1 MCSVAL
7 LWLWNC
13 NSTWN
18 SFAPPT
24 FRYLDTFSSSFSFSL
39 LTKCTDFLYKFVK
52 RVQSVCFFSQFHVS
66 FIHFLNWFHCEFAL
80 FFNWAIV
87 WAAWP
92 PIVVMHWLGH
102 RCCCLFW
109 YYSYSKYN
117 LVAIVFSALHTC
129 CAVLTENEI
138 YFLWHAERR
147 NSKQISSSTLILTQR
162 TIESK
167 TKRLKVVYKT
177 MTDPNKCIRNYFC
190 FHLRFGFLHTRF
202 YSAIR
207 KNIQTPK

>member
-13 NSTWN
+13 DSTWK

-39 LTKCTDFLYKFVK
+39 LTWCTDFLHKFVK
-52 RVQSVCFFSQFHVS
+52 RVQSVCFFLQFHVS
-66 FIHFLNWFHCEFAL
+66 FIHFLNWFHCEFVL

-92 PIVVMHWLGH
+92 PIVVMHRLGH

-117 LVAIVFSALHTC
+117 LVAIVFFCSSYLLC
-129 CAVLTENEI
+129 CFDRKWNIFSLARGKKKFKTNFFVHSDTYSTNNRIENQT
-138 YFLWHAERR
+138 A
-147 NSKQISSSTLILTQR
+147 QSSSQDNDGP
-162 TIESK
+162 E
-167 TKRLKVVYKT
+167 
-177 MTDPNKCIRNYFC
+177 
-190 FHLRFGFLHTRF
+190 
-202 YSAIR
+202 
-207 KNIQTPK
+207 